1 MRHFFSQNVKIRHFL
16 SQNVMTLFRTFLD
29 LSSSSQ
35 SLSQSSLSSL
45 SSSLLSS
52 PSWLPSQSGVWK
64 SWAGG
69 SSEEQ
74 LGGCAANEPPVL
86 LKLIIYQIYN
96 FETAYKMTFFLKT
109 VARFENSHQHPKYRP
124 YMNMI
129 WAGVEIVDLQGTNN
143 PGLSSG
149 QRGFQKY
156 EGIKLFT
163 QSLWNVK
170 FG

>member
-1 MRHFFSQNVKIRHFL
+1 MSELSQNIKIWHFLSQNVKIRHFLSQNVKIRHFL

-29 LSSSSQ
+29 LSLSSQ

-45 SSSLLSS
+45 SSS

-109 VARFENSHQHPKYRP
+109 VARFENSHQHSKYRP
-124 YMNMI
+124 YDM
-129 WAGVEIVDLQGTNN
+129 G
-143 PGLSSG
+143 
-149 QRGFQKY
+149 RG
-156 EGIKLFT
+156 
-163 QSLWNVK
+163 
-170 FG
+170 